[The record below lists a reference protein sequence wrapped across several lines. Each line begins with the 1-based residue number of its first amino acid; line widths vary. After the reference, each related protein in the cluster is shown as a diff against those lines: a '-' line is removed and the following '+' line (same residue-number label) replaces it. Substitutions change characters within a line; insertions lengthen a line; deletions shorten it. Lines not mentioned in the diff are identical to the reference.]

1 MAKKIGIISLGCA
14 KNLVDAEYIAG
25 DLVAEGYE
33 LVSEDR
39 AEILIINT
47 CGFIKDAKK
56 ESLEVIIE
64 QVQRKKRGEIEKIIV
79 TGCLSQRYGSELE
92 RGIGE
97 IDAIFGIETSG
108 LLVDFIRG
116 ELKEKNYITKR
127 PLKSGDTKQHRIR
140 LTPKFYAYLKIAD
153 GCSNFCSYCTIP
165 FIRGPVRSRKIEEIW
180 MEAEKLA
187 KDGAKEINI
196 IAQDTFSYGLDLYG
210 RVMLLELLKGLV
222 SIDGIKWIRLLY
234 SYPGEW
240 ESSILKFIASED
252 KICRYLDIPVQHI
265 NDEILRRMN
274 RRGSGKF
281 IREFISLLRREI
293 PEVVL
298 RSTVMVGFPGEG
310 EKEFNELLDFIR
322 ETRFDRLG
330 VFTYSREEG
339 TASYLFDDQL
349 PERIKKDRY
358 KKAMELQQSISFE
371 KNREMIGKVVDVL
384 IEGPVE
390 GVPFILHGRYMGQAP
405 EVDGCMYITD
415 GIAET
420 GEIVKVE
427 IIGAKQY
434 DLLGKLFTID
444 RPPSNN

>member
-33 LVSEDR
+33 LVPEDR

-92 RGIGE
+92 KGIGE

-116 ELKEKNYITKR
+116 ELKERNYITKPR
-127 PLKSGDTKQHRIR
+127 SKLLNTKQHRIR
-140 LTPKFYAYLKIAD
+140 LTPKSYAYLRIAD
-153 GCSNFCSYCTIP
+153 GCSNFCSYCAIP
-165 FIRGPVRSRKIEEIW
+165 YIRGPVRSRKIEEIW
-180 MEAEKLA
+180 MEAENLA
-187 KDGAKEINI
+187 RDGVKEINI

-210 RVMLLELLKGLV
+210 RIMLLELLKGLV

-240 ESSILKFIASED
+240 ENSILKFIASEE

-265 NDEILRRMN
+265 NDKILKRMN
-274 RRGSGKF
+274 RRGSGRF
-281 IREFISLLRREI
+281 IREFISRLRREI

-310 EKEFNELLDFIR
+310 DKEFNELLDFIR

-358 KKAMELQQSISFE
+358 KKAMELQQFISFE
-371 KNREMIGKVVDVL
+371 KNREMTGKAVDVL

-390 GVPFILHGRYMGQAP
+390 GAPFILHGRYMGQAP
-405 EVDGCMYITD
+405 EVDGCVYITD

-427 IIGAKQY
+427 IIGAKHY
-434 DLLGKLFTID
+434 DLLGRIIHC
-444 RPPSNN
+444 